1 MAKLNVVLQQL
12 RAEHHRAQLE
22 VARLD
27 QAIAAVESVSGR
39 TTSVAARGGKRT
51 LSPAARRRIARAQ
64 KARWAKVRVQKSAGK
79 TSSKRGR
86 KLSPAARRRI
96 AAAQK
101 ARWAKFRANQK
112 KKK

>member
-1 MAKLNVVLQQL
+1 MANLNAVIKQL

-27 QAIAAVESVSGR
+27 EAISAVESVARR
-39 TTSVAARGGKRT
+39 TTSVVARGGRRS
-51 LSPAARRRIARAQ
+51 LSPAARRRIAQAQ
-64 KARWAKVRVQKSAGK
+64 KARWARVRAKKSAGK

-101 ARWAKFRANQK
+101 ARWARFRAQQK